1 MPPLI
6 TYMLTRLSIGFG
18 LGSASATLLILF
30 EPGAVGSGSPSQPL
44 EWCLVIYGLGSTF
57 AMGYLATALAMEGEE

>member
-30 EPGAVGSGSPSQPL
+30 EPGAVGSPSQPL